1 MTCWSATIL
10 CSVANLLHVDLVM
23 MVVEEEVLLAL
34 RLSIL
39 QLKEALHEGTDARE
53 MPLSRPSVGSQSRN
67 PFKRERIIMCNI
79 FKKVI
84 NLMPNVVK
92 RYVKIY
98 LIPCKKSGF

>member
-1 MTCWSATIL
+1 MTIL

-23 MVVEEEVLLAL
+23 VVVEEEALLAS

-39 QLKEALHEGTDARE
+39 QLKEALHEGPDARE
-53 MPLSRPSVGSQSRN
+53 MRLSRPSVGSQKRN

-84 NLMPNVVK
+84 NLK
-92 RYVKIY
+92 
-98 LIPCKKSGF
+98 L

>member
-1 MTCWSATIL
+1 MTCWSVTIL

-23 MVVEEEVLLAL
+23 MVVEEEEEVLLAS

-39 QLKEALHEGTDARE
+39 QLKEALHEGPDARE
-53 MPLSRPSVGSQSRN
+53 MRLSRPSVGSQKRN

-84 NLMPNVVK
+84 NLK
-92 RYVKIY
+92 S
-98 LIPCKKSGF
+98 LIA